1 MEISKVSA
9 LSTGSVRIRPEHVGP
24 TDKNMYVWLATSKSW
39 TPPRPINVYVVEHHD
54 GLVLFDTGQ
63 DRASVTEPDY
73 FPGGLNGIVYDRLAT
88 FEIAPEQTLSRQLAA
103 AGYDIADVHTAVLSH
118 LHQDHIGGLP
128 ELSKAR
134 IVVAD
139 EEWKSMRR
147 PLAAARGY
155 LRRHIERPDLH
166 WERIQYEGIDPI
178 GPFDQG
184 HDLFADGSLVLL
196 PTPGHTPGSLSMLV
210 RRPAAPPLLM
220 VGDLTYDAELLAA
233 GKIPGVGKKQE
244 LHRAVAKVN
253 QLRELFPDL
262 VVLAAHDPAAH
273 LTLQQDGAS

>member
-1 MEISKVSA
+1 
-9 LSTGSVRIRPEHVGP
+9 
-24 TDKNMYVWLATSKSW
+24 MYVWLATSKSW
-39 TPPRPINVYVVEHHD
+39 TAPRPINVYVVEHQD

-73 FPGGLNGIVYDRLAT
+73 FPGGLNGVVYDRLAT
-88 FEIAPEQTLSRQLAA
+88 FEIAPEQTLSRLLADS
-103 AGYDIADVHTAVLSH
+103 GHDIRDVHTAVLSH

-147 PLAAARGY
+147 PFAAARGY
-155 LRRHIERPDLH
+155 LRRHIERPDLQ
-166 WERIQYEGIDPI
+166 WDRIHFEGIDPI
-178 GPFDQG
+178 GPFDDG
-184 HDLFADGSLVLL
+184 HDLFGDGSLMLL

-210 RRPAAPPLLM
+210 RRPAGPPLLM
-220 VGDLTYDAELLAA
+220 VGDLTYDADLLEA
-233 GKIPGVGKKQE
+233 GQIPGVGKKVE
-244 LHRAVAKVN
+244 LHHAVAKVN

-262 VVLAAHDPAAH
+262 VVLAAHDPSAH
-273 LTLQQDGAS
+273 LALQEAVAR